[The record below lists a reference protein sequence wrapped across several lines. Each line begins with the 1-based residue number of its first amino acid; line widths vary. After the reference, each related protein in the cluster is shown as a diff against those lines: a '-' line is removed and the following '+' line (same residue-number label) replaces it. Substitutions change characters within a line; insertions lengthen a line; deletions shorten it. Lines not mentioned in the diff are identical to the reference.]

1 MKGTNKKGLYKFNLG
16 AIMSESTIAEMKKV
30 LDLQKQLHIQE
41 GPPSA
46 QLRKDKIDRCI
57 SMVKKYQDPII
68 SALQEDFGNRDP
80 IMSVATEVMSVIG
93 PLEHAKKNLVK
104 WMKPEKRRA
113 EIAPLGPILSLMGAR
128 ARIEY
133 QPMGTVGCIS
143 PWNFPVN
150 LVLAPMGG
158 ILAAGN
164 RIMVKPSEITP
175 STSEV
180 MKTMF
185 KEYFDQ
191 VEIAVFTG
199 DSEVGAAFSSL
210 AFDHMLFT
218 GGTSIGKHVMKAA
231 SENLVPL
238 TLELGGKSPV
248 ILGKDSDIS
257 GAAVRVMQGKTMNA
271 GQICLAPDYALVPKE
286 KVSRFVEESVNAV
299 SAMYPS
305 LKDNKDYTSIINE
318 KHFDRIQSYLE
329 DAKEKGAEIVEINPS
344 EEDFSQQPYFKIPP
358 TLVLNPTEDMKLM
371 QEEIFGPVLPI
382 KSYEKVEDSVDYI
395 NSKDRP
401 LGLYYFG
408 NNKKEQ
414 DYVLKHTTSG
424 GVTLNDVI
432 SHITQ
437 ENLPFGG
444 VGPSGMGSYHGYDGF
459 KEFSHAKSV
468 YKQTK
473 INLNKLAG
481 LVPPYKTKLDKTS
494 AS

>member
-1 MKGTNKKGLYKFNLG
+1 MTN
-16 AIMSESTIAEMKKV
+16 STITEMKKV

-41 GPPSA
+41 GPPSV
-46 QLRKDKIDRCI
+46 QLRKDRLDRCV
-57 SMVKKYQDPII
+57 SMVKKYQNPII
-68 SALQEDFGNRDP
+68 LALQEDFGNRDP
-80 IMSVATEVMSVIG
+80 VMSVATEVLSAIG
-93 PLEHAKKNLVK
+93 PLEHAKKNLSR

-113 EIAPLGPILSLMGAR
+113 EIAPLGPLLSLMGAR

-164 RIMVKPSEITP
+164 RVMVKPSEITP
-175 STSEV
+175 STSAV
-180 MKTMF
+180 MKSMF
-185 KEYFDQ
+185 EEYFDQ

-199 DSEVGAAFSSL
+199 DAEVGAAFSSL
-210 AFDHMLFT
+210 PFDHMLFT
-218 GGTSIGKHVMKAA
+218 GGTAIAKHVMKAA
-231 SENLVPL
+231 SENLVPI

-248 ILGKDSDIS
+248 IIGKDSDV
-257 GAAVRVMQGKTMNA
+257 GRAAIRVMQGKTMNA

-286 KVSRFVEESVNAV
+286 KVSEFVEKSVNAV

-305 LKDNKDYTSIINE
+305 LKDNDDYTSIINE
-318 KHFDRIQSYLE
+318 KHFDRIQDYLK
-329 DAKEKGAEIVEINPS
+329 DAKDKGAEIIEINPS
-344 EEDFSQQPYFKIPP
+344 EEDFSQQPHYKIPP

-382 KSYEKVEDSVDYI
+382 KSYEKIEDTVDYI
-395 NSKDRP
+395 NTKNRP

-408 NNKKEQ
+408 DNKKEQ

-424 GVTLNDVI
+424 GVTVNDVI

-459 KEFSHAKSV
+459 KEFSHAKSI

-481 LVPPYKTKLDKTS
+481 LVPPYKSKSEKPS
-494 AS
+494 ASS

>member
-1 MKGTNKKGLYKFNLG
+1 MTN
-16 AIMSESTIAEMKKV
+16 ATIIEMKKV
-30 LDLQKQLHIQE
+30 LDLQKQLHVKE

-46 QLRKDKIDRCI
+46 QLRKDRIDRCI
-57 SMVKKYQDPII
+57 SMVKKYQNEII
-68 SALQEDFGNRDP
+68 SALQDDFGNRDP
-80 IMSVATEVMSVIG
+80 VMSIATEVMSAIG

-113 EIAPLGPILSLMGAR
+113 EIAPLGPLLSLMGAR

-164 RIMVKPSEITP
+164 RVMVKPSEITP
-175 STSEV
+175 STSAV
-180 MKTMF
+180 MKSMF
-185 KEYFDQ
+185 EEYFDQ

-199 DSEVGAAFSSL
+199 DAEVGAAFSSL
-210 AFDHMLFT
+210 PFDHMLFT
-218 GGTSIGKHVMKAA
+218 GGTAIAKHVMKAA
-231 SENLVPL
+231 SENLVPI

-248 ILGKDSDIS
+248 IIGKDSDV
-257 GAAVRVMQGKTMNA
+257 GRAAIRVMQGKTMNA

-286 KVSRFVEESVNAV
+286 KVSEFVEKSVNAV

-305 LKDNKDYTSIINE
+305 LKDNDDYTSIINE
-318 KHFDRIQSYLE
+318 KHFDRIQDYLE
-329 DAKEKGAEIVEINPS
+329 DARDKGAEIVEINPS
-344 EEDFSQQPYFKIPP
+344 EEDFSQQPHYKIPP

-382 KSYEKVEDSVDYI
+382 KSYEKIEDTVDYI
-395 NSKDRP
+395 NTKNRP

-408 NNKKEQ
+408 DNKKEQ

-424 GVTLNDVI
+424 GVTVNDVI

-459 KEFSHAKSV
+459 KEFSHAKSI

-481 LVPPYKTKLDKTS
+481 LVPPYKSKSEKPS
-494 AS
+494 ASS